1 MFILTMYFCL
11 SGALSCEFKDISAD
25 DVGRPFAEL
34 SACEAL
40 GEFLLENGS
49 TVSGNPYI
57 DYRCRTYG

>member
-11 SGALSCEFKDISAD
+11 NAALKCDFEKISAND
-25 DVGRPFAEL
+25 IGRPFAEL
-34 SACEAL
+34 AACEAL